1 MLPSFCHHFQL
12 ISVLLLGLYHPI
24 SYPIP
29 KYIYIEPKLNL
40 TILRQTLILS
50 IFLGMDG
57 EDGMRTWS
65 FRYEDY
71 NNRRAFLRSYP
82 LHWGEDEDNQE
93 TVAVTKENITAKKPT
108 KKIILAACHWSGEKV
123 VVLRRFKHRL
133 TAYIMAC
140 ISIHYKSSTALIS
153 V

>member
-1 MLPSFCHHFQL
+1 
-12 ISVLLLGLYHPI
+12 
-24 SYPIP
+24 
-29 KYIYIEPKLNL
+29 
-40 TILRQTLILS
+40 
-50 IFLGMDG
+50 MDG

-82 LHWGEDEDNQE
+82 LHWSEDEDNPE
-93 TVAVTKENITAKKPT
+93 TVAVTKENKTAKKPT
-108 KKIILAACHWSGEKV
+108 KKIILSACHWSGEKV
-123 VVLRRFKHRL
+123 VILRRFKHRL

-140 ISIHYKSSTALIS
+140 ISIHFKSPTALIS